1 MMCAGCG
8 AVPDAYRPAGHVYTA
23 TRPLCALRFVPRF
36 LMRALGSTT
45 ASLNPIQQVQPT
57 ALARHQIRRERKR
70 TSSLSSGSVTT
81 TALVSPSHMQP
92 SAEKNLSAAR
102 GAFQIGGQEPISSER
117 GHRAATSSAPRTRL
131 CSVLFE
137 RWCEQRAG
145 RGIHQH
151 QLHPPRVGSCGCSAC
166 KLVCFSGAQL
176 GPKAPNSPGKLQAK
190 GWGASRNCM

>member
-45 ASLNPIQQVQPT
+45 ASLNPISPSNKSNQP
-57 ALARHQIRRERKR
+57 LSRHQIRGERKR

-102 GAFQIGGQEPISSER
+102 AER
-117 GHRAATSSAPRTRL
+117 RLPDRRTGTHILGTRAQGSYQLGSQDATVL
-131 CSVLFE
+131 CSV
-137 RWCEQRAG
+137 RAVVRACEQRERNPPAPAAPPTG
-145 RGIHQH
+145 RVMRMQ
-151 QLHPPRVGSCGCSAC
+151 
-166 KLVCFSGAQL
+166 
-176 GPKAPNSPGKLQAK
+176 
-190 GWGASRNCM
+190 CM